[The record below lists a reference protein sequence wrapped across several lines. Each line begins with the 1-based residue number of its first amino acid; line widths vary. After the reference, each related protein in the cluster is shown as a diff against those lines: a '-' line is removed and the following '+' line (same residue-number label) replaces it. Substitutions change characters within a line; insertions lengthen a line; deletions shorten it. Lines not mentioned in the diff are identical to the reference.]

1 MAGKRKPD
9 TARTVVARVMAIL
22 GCFSP
27 TQQSLGLV
35 EISRRT
41 GLPVSTVFRLVGEL
55 REAGAVERMDDLRYR
70 VGPRLAELAELRDD
84 RASVSECAR
93 RPLANA
99 GIVTVG
105 NHGRPAAR
113 RLPSDP

>member
-1 MAGKRKPD
+1 MAGKRKSD
-9 TARTVVARVMAIL
+9 TARTVVGRVMAIL
-22 GCFSP
+22 GCFSR
-27 TQQSLGLV
+27 TEQSMGLV

-70 VGPRLAELAELRDD
+70 VGPRLVELAELRDD
-84 RASVSECAR
+84 CGSMSECAR

-99 GIVTVG
+99 GIVGVG
-105 NHGRPAAR
+105 SRRRSPAC
-113 RLPSDP
+113 RLRSDL